1 MVCGTLAAAVVAA
14 EADDAWEEV
23 RTHCGGC
30 HSLDLVT
37 SQRNSRDGWR
47 QTIRTMQRSHNMPDL
62 AAETETK
69 IVDYLAEHY
78 APELRRPRRAP
89 IPSTLMPTVDRSPHR
104 SQ

>member
-1 MVCGTLAAAVVAA
+1 MRPRCMLWMACTTLAATVVTAD
-14 EADDAWEEV
+14 ADDAWEEV

-62 AAETETK
+62 AAETETR
-69 IVDYLAEHY
+69 IVAYLAEHY
-78 APELRRPRRAP
+78 APETRRLRRSP
-89 IPSTLMPTVDRSPHR
+89 IPATLMP
-104 SQ
+104 